1 MIATHNYDIYPQGEY
16 DAPWEDETEG
26 YAEGYGEE
34 EYGYQGKEN
43 YESIDKKRDYRNM
56 ERTTR

>member
-1 MIATHNYDIYPQGEY
+1 MITTHNYDIYPQGEY

-34 EYGYQGKEN
+34 EYGYNRG
-43 YESIDKKRDYRNM
+43 YEDD
-56 ERTTR
+56 